1 MLWLVDDE
9 TGQQWLSFVDPKGLR
24 QMNLNDP
31 KLGLYKEIKE
41 IESKLS
47 DPNLTLNAFILS
59 GTSFSDLLNVSFKK
73 SDLEERNVLF
83 MDEGFSVYLSKLFAR
98 LH

>member
-1 MLWLVDDE
+1 
-9 TGQQWLSFVDPKGLR
+9 
-24 QMNLNDP
+24 MNLNDP
-31 KLGLYKEIKE
+31 KLGLFKEIKE
-41 IESKLS
+41 IEVKLG

-59 GTSFSDLLNVSFKK
+59 ATSFSDLLNVSFKK

-83 MDEGFSVYLSKLFAR
+83 MDDGSSVYLSKLFTK